1 MFLQAYA
8 DDLALIIAASSQK
21 NLEVTVSA
29 SLDLLYSHLQN
40 LNLQVASEKTLA
52 VVFRGTQNKNR
63 QKRGLATLKRT
74 PIFKLNNRTIRT
86 VDSLK
91 DLGIFIDNQFNW
103 NDHITFLRS
112 KMLGII
118 KNFHSVT
125 VPNWGTGVSLLK
137 HWYLT
142 VIQPSLLFGAA
153 VWGGSFTKK
162 QINTLHSIQR
172 IALLKIS
179 KGYRTCPTDALNVIL
194 GFPPLHVV
202 ANGLFI
208 KFQIWNKRSNDY
220 DFIDTN
226 NLDFYIKINNL
237 NLNQKVI
244 EFPELICDADY
255 DIYTDSSGTDG
266 SIAASVCIFNKNLLF
281 DSYKFKL
288 DNYNSVFQAE
298 LAAINFAAGWALENN
313 FKINIF
319 SDSLS
324 SIEVLKKSNS
334 KSNYINQ
341 IKNNMFKAIG
351 SVGLSWV
358 KAHAGIPGNEL
369 ADQFAKEATINGEFL
384 PFPAPY
390 SFLKKFINNFIFKN
404 WQRHWEASKNDVRVR
419 EFIPSVDYS
428 LVTHSRS
435 LLFFITGHGP
445 FPAYLHRFKIL
456 NSPNCVCGS
465 LGDADHFAFDCI
477 HTQEFHFTK
486 PSLSNKPFW
495 FRSVLKN
502 QMSLSRLDRVC
513 TISNVI
519 CNNLKV

>member
-1 MFLQAYA
+1 MVSLQVLQVNVNHSRAGHSAAFRTAKDTNSDFLCIQDPYVVDGFPLGDAHGYPSFSSNSYLCSRTVSFNIGSDLVTVGVCQGCPQGSVLAPHLWNFYFNDILCLNNDQMILQAYA
-8 DDLALIIAASSQK
+8 DDLALIIAASSRK

-91 DLGIFIDNQFNW
+91 YLGIFIDNQFNW

-125 VPNWGTGVSLLK
+125 GPNWGTGVSLLK

-208 KFQIWNKRSNDY
+208 KF
-220 DFIDTN
+220 
-226 NLDFYIKINNL
+226 
-237 NLNQKVI
+237 
-244 EFPELICDADY
+244 
-255 DIYTDSSGTDG
+255 
-266 SIAASVCIFNKNLLF
+266 
-281 DSYKFKL
+281 
-288 DNYNSVFQAE
+288 
-298 LAAINFAAGWALENN
+298 
-313 FKINIF
+313 
-319 SDSLS
+319 
-324 SIEVLKKSNS
+324 
-334 KSNYINQ
+334 
-341 IKNNMFKAIG
+341 
-351 SVGLSWV
+351 
-358 KAHAGIPGNEL
+358 
-369 ADQFAKEATINGEFL
+369 
-384 PFPAPY
+384 
-390 SFLKKFINNFIFKN
+390 
-404 WQRHWEASKNDVRVR
+404 
-419 EFIPSVDYS
+419 
-428 LVTHSRS
+428 
-435 LLFFITGHGP
+435 
-445 FPAYLHRFKIL
+445 
-456 NSPNCVCGS
+456 
-465 LGDADHFAFDCI
+465 
-477 HTQEFHFTK
+477 
-486 PSLSNKPFW
+486 
-495 FRSVLKN
+495 
-502 QMSLSRLDRVC
+502 
-513 TISNVI
+513 
-519 CNNLKV
+519 

>member
-8 DDLALIIAASSQK
+8 DDLALIIAASSRK

-91 DLGIFIDNQFNW
+91 YLGIFIDNQFNW
-103 NDHITFLRS
+103 NDDITFLRS
-112 KMLGII
+112 KMLDII

-125 VPNWGTGVSLLK
+125 GPNWGTGVSLLK

-194 GFPPLHVV
+194 GFPPLHVG

-237 NLNQKVI
+237 NLNQRVI

-255 DIYTDSSGTDG
+255 DIYTDGSGIDG
-266 SIAASVCIFNKNLLF
+266 SIGASGDKMHPSQLL
-281 DSYKFKL
+281 
-288 DNYNSVFQAE
+288 N
-298 LAAINFAAGWALENN
+298 
-313 FKINIF
+313 
-319 SDSLS
+319 
-324 SIEVLKKSNS
+324 
-334 KSNYINQ
+334 
-341 IKNNMFKAIG
+341 
-351 SVGLSWV
+351 
-358 KAHAGIPGNEL
+358 
-369 ADQFAKEATINGEFL
+369 
-384 PFPAPY
+384 
-390 SFLKKFINNFIFKN
+390 
-404 WQRHWEASKNDVRVR
+404 R
-419 EFIPSVDYS
+419 
-428 LVTHSRS
+428 
-435 LLFFITGHGP
+435 
-445 FPAYLHRFKIL
+445 
-456 NSPNCVCGS
+456 
-465 LGDADHFAFDCI
+465 LGDMDTLTSH
-477 HTQEFHFTK
+477 HTAVSSPPGGRH
-486 PSLSNKPFW
+486 
-495 FRSVLKN
+495 
-502 QMSLSRLDRVC
+502 
-513 TISNVI
+513 
-519 CNNLKV
+519 